1 MYFLYSDPK
10 NRKVN
15 IDKDD
20 KIFVLIIIVQII
32 LIFKLATS
40 FLVCDHFDYM
50 SFIKSVCLEFLYIDQ
65 ATLVDKTILIKLTI
79 EQHEHTIQQ
88 K

>member
-1 MYFLYSDPK
+1 
-10 NRKVN
+10 VN

-50 SFIKSVCLEFLYIDQ
+50 CFIKSVCLEFLYIDQ
-65 ATLVDKTILIKLTI
+65 AGPFVQI
-79 EQHEHTIQQ
+79 
-88 K
+88 